1 MAHRKGY
8 IKRQAQRLSDGEI
21 NRRRFVMSALSAGV
35 TMPTALSLASKAEAH
50 TPKPG
55 GTLRLALSEG
65 ALTDSLDPVTANN
78 TFTRLLAFARGNT
91 LTEVTEEG
99 DVIGELADRF
109 SASEDKT
116 QWQFHLRQDAKFQ
129 TGAPLTATD
138 AAASLTRAAHMIP
151 SLEAIEIKGAH
162 RLVLM
167 LAQPE
172 PDLPRHLAD
181 PRLAIQTG
189 GVGTGPYIVETFE
202 PGIRARLTRN
212 PEYWKAGRA
221 HFDTIEMRV
230 YPDVS
235 ARQQAVMMND
245 ADYADGIDPRALAL
259 LQHTPEV
266 ALLDVATGR
275 HIAVEMH
282 ETDAGLCDHILHH
295 LPDEEVVD
303 RLLLG
308 HGSCGLTGNRPAPV
322 TAAPAH
328 LRLGVT
334 EDGVPRSQDIARL
347 VAARLTEAGHK
358 IEIIANPGDAS
369 VDLSLRW
376 TRDTRSE
383 GSATQV
389 MLAWAN
395 DLSAYRV
402 PLTHGGQI
410 GSNAEND
417 GARLI
422 ERWWFS

>member
-8 IKRQAQRLSDGEI
+8 ITRQAQRLSDGEI

-50 TPKPG
+50 APKPG

-65 ALTDSLDPVTANN
+65 ALTDSLDPVAADNA
-78 TFTRLLAFARGNT
+78 FTRLLAFARGNT
-91 LTEVTEEG
+91 LTEVTAEG
-99 DVIGELADRF
+99 DVIGELADHF

-116 QWQFHLRQDAKFQ
+116 HWQFHLRTDAKFQ
-129 TGAPLTATD
+129 SGAALTAAD
-138 AAASLTRAAHMIP
+138 VAASLTRAAHMIP
-151 SLEAIEIKGAH
+151 SLEGIETDGAH
-162 RLVLM
+162 RLVLT
-167 LAQPE
+167 LAKPE

-181 PRLAIQTG
+181 PKLAIQTG
-189 GVGTGPYIVETFE
+189 GVGTGPYRLEFFE
-202 PGIRARLTRN
+202 PGTHARLTRN
-212 PEYWKAGRA
+212 PDYWKAGRA
-221 HFDTIEMRV
+221 HFDAIEMRV

-266 ALLDVATGR
+266 ALLNVATGR
-275 HIAVEMH
+275 HIAVELH

-295 LPDEEVVD
+295 LPDAEVVD

-308 HGSCGLTGNRPAPV
+308 HGSCGLPENRPTPV
-322 TAAPAH
+322 TASPKH
-328 LRLGVT
+328 LRLGVS

-347 VAARLTEAGHK
+347 VAARLTEAGHEV
-358 IEIIANPGDAS
+358 EIIANPGDRP

-376 TRDTRSE
+376 TRDTRHESS
-383 GSATQV
+383 GLQV
-389 MLAWAN
+389 TLAWAN
-395 DLSAYRV
+395 DLSAYRA
-402 PLTHGGQI
+402 PLSHGGQI